1 MKSIGSVLL
10 STLFL
15 LPTLLLLTAAHV
27 QQNDYAGQPN
37 ELYHAEVCNQGRIAV
52 DVAVA
57 YRDFGFNDEFWII
70 DYWYRV
76 DSGKCKLV
84 YSHFYA
90 PDGFQSFP
98 LHLAFVFTDSTGV
111 WGVAKIQPPTGI
123 ASSRLKLCVERG
135 NNKYRV
141 DTKDPGVKCPK
152 GILIPAAIVWES
164 TRGVYPNAY
173 SRQYPPPKR
182 FTVALG
188 PNDRAIALGPQGSS
202 APAVQGPGVLKEMVA
217 IIRDAVTGPGAPKLN
232 ISSRNYAIKNL
243 SLEVCAPTSVVK
255 KASWS
260 DPQSARTRAL
270 KAALRQFVASHQFK
284 DANAADAPAG
294 YAGYVTRKVRVTE
307 GAADQFSVQEVTDC
321 PGDAYAG
328 FGVAAVD
335 QPLATRAAEPKPA
348 PKAAPEP
355 NPGFGDLMGK
365 GGFIKPLPPK

>member
-1 MKSIGSVLL
+1 MKRLRL
-10 STLFL
+10 AL

-27 QQNDYAGQPN
+27 PQHDYAGQPN

-90 PDGFQSFP
+90 PDGLQSFP
-98 LHLAFVFTDSTGV
+98 LHLAFAFTDSTGV
-111 WGVAKIQPPTGI
+111 WGAAKVQPPTGI

-152 GILIPAAIVWES
+152 GILLPASIDWEP

-173 SRQYPPPKR
+173 SRQYPPPRR

-188 PNDRAIALGPQGSS
+188 PNDRAIPLSTPVPQGPGTITDFAPVLRDIMKRAGRQSGDWSACIEATVVKTHPWKS
-202 APAVQGPGVLKEMVA
+202 APAADVKSLH
-217 IIRDAVTGPGAPKLN
+217 DAVVQFLSTRTG
-232 ISSRNYAIKNL
+232 
-243 SLEVCAPTSVVK
+243 
-255 KASWS
+255 
-260 DPQSARTRAL
+260 
-270 KAALRQFVASHQFK
+270 
-284 DANAADAPAG
+284 
-294 YAGYVTRKVRVTE
+294 KVRFRILERSGRFVVE
-307 GAADQFSVQEVTDC
+307 EYKGEFC
-321 PGDAYAG
+321 HPFY
-328 FGVAAVD
+328 GV
-335 QPLATRAAEPKPA
+335 
-348 PKAAPEP
+348 
-355 NPGFGDLMGK
+355 G
-365 GGFIKPLPPK
+365 